1 MVEVHDQ
8 SGSAENRYK
17 LSKQI
22 RFETSM
28 LRSDCVVLVTHE
40 LLLKELL
47 LLQIQMIQIKTI
59 N

>member
-28 LRSDCVVLVTHE
+28 LRLDCVILVTHE

-47 LLQIQMIQIKTI
+47 LL
-59 N
+59 

>member
-28 LRSDCVVLVTHE
+28 LRLDCVILVTHE

-47 LLQIQMIQIKTI
+47 LLQIQMMQIETI

>member
-17 LSKQI
+17 VSKQI

-28 LRSDCVVLVTHE
+28 LRSDCVILVTHE

-47 LLQIQMIQIKTI
+47 LLQIQMMQIKTI